1 MLHAN
6 NIAIRGWHLEGSGG
20 HEKDWPGGGGG
31 RARLQTHLAFG
42 YDRKSKL
49 EKASGDPEV
58 VS

>member
-20 HEKDWPGGGGG
+20 HAKDWPGGGG
-31 RARLQTHLAFG
+31 ARFQTHLAFG

-49 EKASGDPEV
+49 EKAS
-58 VS
+58 